1 MNTVKVSVF
10 RNETDRLFRL
20 ANVHYHSCV
29 GVREVQSWQDTASRV
44 LVEAAQ
50 LACKRASV
58 YDLQQWAEAVKVLKG
73 SLEASVE
80 RLAGLRAEGSSQAKR
95 PTLRIVS
102 PCESY
107 SQSDR
112 IH

>member
-50 LACKRASV
+50 LSCKRASV
-58 YDLQQWAEAVKVLKG
+58 YDLEQWAEAVQVLKG
-73 SLEASVE
+73 SVEASVE
-80 RLAGLRAEGSSQAKR
+80 RLAGLKAEDSNKVKR

-107 SQSDR
+107 SQGDR
-112 IH
+112 TH